1 MDHTIKKVEKY
12 IKEQNIYPVKIM
24 VALSGGADSVCLL
37 LMLAELGFE
46 CYAFHC
52 NFHLRGEESNRDE
65 RFVRD
70 LCARYNI
77 SLHVEHFD
85 TDKYAHEHH
94 KSIELAARELR
105 YRAFQEFVKR
115 NGCWGIAVGHH
126 MDDNAETFMLNA
138 TRKAGVKGLCGMQ
151 CVTINEY
158 GTHVMRPLLCLRRN
172 KIEAYLKD
180 RDESWITDSTNLE
193 DDASRNKIRLSVIPT
208 LERIN
213 PSAVDNL
220 CDTMRNL
227 NEVAKVFE
235 AEMERCASACTK
247 VEDDVITIYRKT
259 LEECVSPISVLHYIL
274 SPLGFNETQIRNL
287 LTAKGYRANRPKGGR
302 EMQVRGGK
310 TMMIDVTW
318 KTIQVRGTVK

>member
-1 MDHTIKKVEKY
+1 MDTTIKKVEKY
-12 IKEQNIYPVKIM
+12 IKEQNVKPAKIM
-24 VALSGGADSVCLL
+24 VALSGGADSVYLM

-46 CYAFHC
+46 CNAFHC

-65 RFVRD
+65 MFVRE
-70 LCARYNI
+70 LCARYDI
-77 SLHVEHFD
+77 FLHVEHFD
-85 TDKYAHEHH
+85 TERYAHEHH

-105 YRAFQEFVKR
+105 YKAFQNFVEE
-115 NGCWGIAVGHH
+115 NECWGIAVGHH

-151 CVTINEY
+151 CVSVNEY
-158 GTHVMRPLLCLRRN
+158 GTRVMRPLLCLRRSE
-172 KIEAYLKD
+172 IEAYLKK
-180 RDESWITDSTNLE
+180 RNENWITDSTNLQDE
-193 DDASRNKIRLSVIPT
+193 ASRNKIRLSVIPT

-220 CDTMRNL
+220 CDTMHNM

-235 AEMERCASACTK
+235 AEMERCASVCTK
-247 VEDDVITIYRKT
+247 VEDGALTIYRKT
-259 LEECVSPISVLHYIL
+259 LEECVSPISVLHHIL

-287 LTAKGYRANRPKGGR
+287 LSAKGYRANRPKGGR

-310 TMMIDVTW
+310 KMIVDVTW
-318 KTIQVRGTVK
+318 KTIQVQEAEK